1 MARKIS
7 GPFNNVTIQTIGHM
21 GSTSMYN
28 DDFSKIVLDQMAIF
42 SQSDELSAIHLTDFV
57 DKMRKRLKQQNSK
70 KTNRLHSKKQ
80 APIVDLIGPENYA
93 YGGLY

>member
-42 SQSDELSAIHLTDFV
+42 SQSDELSAI
-57 DKMRKRLKQQNSK
+57 
-70 KTNRLHSKKQ
+70 
-80 APIVDLIGPENYA
+80 AI
-93 YGGLY
+93 